1 MIDTPLKKLTYRK
14 TPTVKNIDD
23 LIKKK
28 CDGLR
33 EGYMQ
38 ALETHNANLNEFA
51 KKINTITYSIA
62 DNRGILKARMDR
74 LEQMGMPK
82 WKLELI
88 ARKTILLSSPSGRLL
103 QNYESIQSTL
113 LLESS
118 QMPSKTTRLPST
130 LRSTT
135 T

>member
-74 LEQMGMPK
+74 LEQIDGDAKVEVGTDSQKDDFAFFSK
-82 WKLELI
+82 W
-88 ARKTILLSSPSGRLL
+88 
-103 QNYESIQSTL
+103 
-113 LLESS
+113 
-118 QMPSKTTRLPST
+118 
-130 LRSTT
+130 
-135 T
+135 